1 MIHWLEKNNKVNFNL
16 ILIIFIIVFQPIH
29 LSAQDEIPDS
39 LVNERIQCIQ
49 DHLNQG
55 RTIANLW
62 WYGWLGGY
70 SAATV
75 GQGAVY
81 FLSKDK
87 GTRQDMAL
95 GATTTFLGAAGQ
107 LIMPLNPG
115 RKADILAQI
124 PDSTPGERFSKLI
137 YAEKMFM
144 EIAKNEKFGRSWKMH
159 VIYGAVNISSGL
171 ITWLG
176 FKRSVWAGLGN
187 FALNTVISEAQIWTQ
202 PTRTMKD
209 YQDYCRKYKSGINP
223 LTYKPKPVFYV
234 SACPDGIAIKIL
246 F

>member
-1 MIHWLEKNNKVNFNL
+1 MTHWSGKNIKLEAMLF
-16 ILIIFIIVFQPIH
+16 IFMIIFLPIH

-55 RTIANLW
+55 RTTANLW
-62 WYGWLGGY
+62 WYGWLGAY
-70 SAATV
+70 SAATI

-81 FLSKDK
+81 FLSNDK

-95 GATTTFLGAAGQ
+95 GASTTLLGAAGQ
-107 LIMPLNPG
+107 LVMPINPG

-124 PDSTPGERFSKLI
+124 PDSTPGERLNKLI
-137 YAEKMFM
+137 YAEKMFK

-176 FKRSVWAGLGN
+176 FKRSIWAGLGN

-223 LTYKPKPVFYV
+223 LSYKPKPAFYV
-234 SACPDGIAIKIL
+234 GACPDGIAIKMV